1 MKQSSSMS
9 NLRVIGKGRV
19 AQIVTDDVWAYK
31 LYPSWYPIEG
41 IIKEAHILTQIYTK
55 TQLKSV
61 TCEVLKDEHAL
72 KMSLIHGKTIAD
84 MMRKEKFKEGIQCL
98 IQTQVEVFQY
108 HDLDCEDAFT
118 AFESTLKHSSL
129 QQEVKDKALQSL
141 SMIERKYHL
150 CHFDMHLENIMMT
163 DEGLVIL
170 DWMNAK
176 LGNPT
181 MDIARSYI
189 ILSQYVKRQ
198 ANPYLK
204 QICQRLS
211 IDIDDVL
218 KAVPLMAAL
227 RMLEEESPQFKD
239 QLSKLIHE
247 S

>member
-1 MKQSSSMS
+1 MNKHD
-9 NLRVIGKGRV
+9 LKVIGKGRV
-19 AQIVTDDVWAYK
+19 AQIVTDGVWAYK
-31 LYPSWYPIEG
+31 LYPSWYSKEG
-41 IIKEAHILTQIYTK
+41 IIKEAHILSQIQSK

-72 KMSLIHGKTIAD
+72 KMSLVRGKTIAD

-98 IQTQVEVFQY
+98 IQAQVEVFQY

-129 QQEVKDKALQSL
+129 NQEVKDKALHSL
-141 SMIERKYHL
+141 SLIERKYHL

-176 LGNPT
+176 LGNPV

-189 ILSQYVKRQ
+189 FLCQYVKRQ

-204 QICQRLS
+204 QICKQMGIHS
-211 IDIDDVL
+211 EEVKQAI
-218 KAVPLMAAL
+218 PLMAAL
-227 RMLEEESPQFKD
+227 RMLEDDTSQSKNHLMQFI
-239 QLSKLIHE
+239 QE
-247 S
+247 T

>member
-1 MKQSSSMS
+1 MN
-9 NLRVIGKGRV
+9 NLRIIGKGRV
-19 AQIVTDDVWAYK
+19 AQIVTDEVWAYK
-31 LYPSWYPIEG
+31 LYPSWYSKEG
-41 IIKEAHILTQIYTK
+41 IIKEAHILSQIHSK

-72 KMSLIHGKTIAD
+72 KMSLVHGKTIAD

-98 IQTQVEVFQY
+98 IQAQVEVFQY

-176 LGNPT
+176 LGNPV

-189 ILSQYVKRQ
+189 ILYQYVKRQ

-204 QICQRLS
+204 QICKHMN
-211 IDIDDVL
+211 IEIEDVK

-227 RMLEEESPQFKD
+227 RMIEEDSPQSKAMLI
-239 QLSKLIHE
+239 QLMNEI
-247 S
+247 

>member
-1 MKQSSSMS
+1 MNKHD
-9 NLRVIGKGRV
+9 LKVIGKGRV
-19 AQIVTDDVWAYK
+19 AQIVTDGVWAYK
-31 LYPSWYPIEG
+31 LYPSWYSKEG
-41 IIKEAHILTQIYTK
+41 IIKEAHILSQIHSK

-72 KMSLIHGKTIAD
+72 KMSLVRGKTIAD

-98 IQTQVEVFQY
+98 IQAQVEVFQY

-129 QQEVKDKALQSL
+129 NQEVKDKALHSL
-141 SMIERKYHL
+141 SLIERKYHL

-176 LGNPT
+176 LGNPV

-189 ILSQYVKRQ
+189 FLCQYVKRQ

-204 QICQRLS
+204 QICKQMGIHS
-211 IDIDDVL
+211 EEVKQAI
-218 KAVPLMAAL
+218 PLMAAL
-227 RMLEEESPQFKD
+227 RMLEDDTSQSKNHLMQFI
-239 QLSKLIHE
+239 QE
-247 S
+247 T